1 MVYQIWSETLMI
13 KIVLLTNHFYLIHN
27 KFQEFTK
34 LLQMV
39 AQRISK
45 TEMPKMIQSG
55 GVSIPNAFDA
65 SNPLFFFSLFRMIRP
80 LAKSYGKELEN
91 KDPKKIDSNIL
102 AETGF
107 KMIVKKI
114 KKIVS
119 SITDSGRTLTNNE
132 IKDIMKVSICSWSRG
147 ILIKATSRKITGQEG
162 AFLNFLTPLIT
173 AILPLMKNV
182 LTPLVKS
189 VLTPF
194 GLTAVESATDAATQK
209 KMFGLG
215 NRALTISKKE
225 VKHIMK
231 ILKSLEKSVFL

>member
-1 MVYQIWSETLMI
+1 MQVI
-13 KIVLLTNHFYLIHN
+13 HF
-27 KFQEFTK
+27 
-34 LLQMV
+34 
-39 AQRISK
+39 
-45 TEMPKMIQSG
+45 
-55 GVSIPNAFDA
+55 
-65 SNPLFFFSLFRMIRP
+65 FFFSLFRMIRP

-132 IKDIMKVSICSWSRG
+132 KKDIMKVSISSGSRG
-147 ILIKATSRKITGQEG
+147 ILIKGTSRKITGQEG

-173 AILPLMKNV
+173 TILPLMKNV
-182 LTPLVKS
+182 LTPLAKS

-215 NRALTISKKE
+215 NRALTISNKE